1 MGPYGSSWVHIEGIR
16 SHGCYKGS
24 DIPNRDL
31 VCYIKSNLS
40 LDVGFKTSE
49 AVFGKIF
56 NRFPKSTRA
65 LKHNPEGYPMDLL
78 PTNKKNIKRKTQN
91 YLNIYIK
98 IFLGFPIILA

>member
-56 NRFPKSTRA
+56 NRLPKSTRA
-65 LKHNPEGYPMDLL
+65 LKRNPEGYPMDLL
-78 PTNKKNIKRKTQN
+78 PTEKTYKQIHT